1 MRKLSILLTNNTL
14 QARGGTETYVRDV
27 ALALLRR
34 GHRPI
39 AFSRVLGPVAED
51 LRLATVP
58 VIDDITRLGEPPDII
73 HGHHHFET
81 LIAALAFPAVPIVH
95 FCHGWLPWEETPL
108 RHPSIRRYVAV
119 DDVCRDRLVR
129 EEGVPPERVDLVLN
143 FVDLAR
149 FVRRPPLPTRPAR
162 ALVFSNYATADGYV
176 QMIRSACTAAGVAL
190 DVVGLSQ
197 GNAVAAPETLLAT
210 YDLVF
215 AKARSALEAMAVG
228 CAVVL
233 ADSIGAGPLVTS
245 RNFACLRANNF
256 GIRELN
262 QRHSVPWFA
271 KQLSEYSAG
280 DAFEVSGMV
289 RSTAGLETAVDRLLS
304 IYARAI
310 DDSPAGGDPA
320 AATIAYLQWIAVPL
334 KERNSM
340 PGRIETLSGEVEL
353 ARGERDA
360 LQADLRAAEAAG
372 APEQERLLAE
382 RENLRVLLESTRDR
396 ERMLEHQ
403 LREFRSLPTL
413 RVRDALLRI
422 PLVGPVVR
430 TTARRLA
437 KLLN

>member
-1 MRKLSILLTNNTL
+1 
-14 QARGGTETYVRDV
+14 
-27 ALALLRR
+27 
-34 GHRPI
+34 
-39 AFSRVLGPVAED
+39 
-51 LRLATVP
+51 
-58 VIDDITRLGEPPDII
+58 
-73 HGHHHFET
+73 
-81 LIAALAFPAVPIVH
+81 
-95 FCHGWLPWEETPL
+95 
-108 RHPSIRRYVAV
+108 VAV

-143 FVDLAR
+143 FVDLDR
-149 FVRRPPLPTRPAR
+149 FVPRPPLPTRPAR
-162 ALVFSNYATADGYV
+162 ALVFSNNATEDGYV
-176 QMIRSACTAAGVAL
+176 RMIRSACTAAGVAL

-233 ADSIGAGPLVTS
+233 ADSIGAGPLVTP
-245 RNFACLRANNF
+245 RNFASLRANNF

-262 QRHSVPWFA
+262 QRHSAPWFA

-280 DAFEVSGMV
+280 EAFEVSGTV
-289 RSTAGLETAVDRLLS
+289 RSTAGLEAAVDRLLS
-304 IYARAI
+304 IYAGAI
-310 DDSPAGGDPA
+310 DDPPTGGDST
-320 AATIAYLQWIAVPL
+320 AATIAYLQRIGVAL
-334 KERNSM
+334 KERNLM

-360 LQADLRAAEAAG
+360 LEAALRAAEAAG
-372 APEQERLLAE
+372 AAEQERLLAE
-382 RENLRVLLESTRDR
+382 RENLRILLESTRDR

-403 LREFRSLPTL
+403 MREFRSLPTL

-430 TTARRLA
+430 TTAKRLA